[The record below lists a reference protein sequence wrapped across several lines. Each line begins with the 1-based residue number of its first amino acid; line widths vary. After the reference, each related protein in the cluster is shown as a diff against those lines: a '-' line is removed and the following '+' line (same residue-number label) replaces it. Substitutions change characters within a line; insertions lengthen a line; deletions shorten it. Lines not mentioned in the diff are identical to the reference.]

1 MANTKDKKPIK
12 TTDKKA
18 GQPKN
23 PKKNTSAKRS
33 KAGQPPHKTTPE
45 TRSQVCNDMANGI
58 TQVVIAHRL
67 GIHPDTLREHYQ
79 FELEHGK
86 MIAKGEAGGRMWEMA
101 KKAVH
106 DKDYIKAAMWQ
117 DQSRFGYKQGLDI
130 TSDGE
135 KMGAGAIVAVSNH
148 RIMNDEDDSTDK
160 A

>member
-1 MANTKDKKPIK
+1 MANEKDKKPIK
-12 TTDKKA
+12 TTGKKTTQPKKA
-18 GQPKN
+18 GKIKSGKVGRPSHK
-23 PKKNTSAKRS
+23 PDAK
-33 KAGQPPHKTTPE
+33 

-67 GIHPDTLREHYQ
+67 GIDDDTLRKHYQ

-160 A
+160 T